1 MSDEWNAVKREAR
14 WSTRLLLLPLVVM
27 WALQIFNFLTGGSL
41 VRFGVHPRTAVGLT
55 GILFAPL
62 LHGGFLHLISNTV
75 PWLIAGGLIVTSDI
89 GEYVVVVAA
98 TWLAS
103 GLGAWAFGA
112 AESVHVGASGVVFGF
127 FGYLLIRGWLRR
139 SIAGI
144 AISIALASTYGLVM
158 LLSALPTQAGI
169 SWQSHAFGLI
179 GGVLAAIGLARADRR
194 KLAAGIKAP
203 ASAVGG
209 QRGARAPR

>member
-1 MSDEWNAVKREAR
+1 MGDEWNAVKREAK
-14 WSTRLLLLPLVVM
+14 WSTRLLVLPLVVM
-27 WALQIFNFLTGGSL
+27 WAVQIFNFLTGGSL
-41 VRFGVHPRTAVGLT
+41 VKFGVHPRTVAGLV

-98 TWLAS
+98 TWLAA

-112 AESVHVGASGVVFGF
+112 DGSVHVGASGVVFGF

-179 GGVLAAIGLARADRR
+179 GGVLAAIALARGDRR

-203 ASAVGG
+203 RLAAAVP
-209 QRGARAPR
+209 RGAKAPR